1 MPQRANL
8 TLYQG
13 DDWAATVQVQNTDG
27 TPADLT
33 GYTAVAQIRTI
44 PASTAQVVTSLG
56 LGVELPNTI
65 NLALS
70 HGQTQ
75 QLGGSYVWD
84 LQCTE
89 TDGTI
94 STIMSGVVHV
104 IPEISQ

>member
-8 TLYQG
+8 TVYQG
-13 DDWAATVQVQNTDG
+13 DDWAAAIAVQNADG

-33 GYTAVAQIRTI
+33 GYTATAQIRTI
-44 PASTAQVVTSLG
+44 PANTAQVVTSFG
-56 LGVELPNTI
+56 LGIALPNTI

-70 HGQTQ
+70 HDQTQ
-75 QLGGSYVWD
+75 ALGGSYVWD

-94 STIMSGVVHV
+94 STLMSGVVRV